1 MWTLLSKLTG
11 VIETTF
17 PIQKEQKK
25 EQKAQ
30 GWKGGE
36 KTSFGKEKHGEL
48 GFLSLSLCSFKIHFD
63 TNIGRGNKEA

>member
-48 GFLSLSLCSFKIHFD
+48 GFLSLSFEKYVLLKFIL
-63 TNIGRGNKEA
+63 IQI